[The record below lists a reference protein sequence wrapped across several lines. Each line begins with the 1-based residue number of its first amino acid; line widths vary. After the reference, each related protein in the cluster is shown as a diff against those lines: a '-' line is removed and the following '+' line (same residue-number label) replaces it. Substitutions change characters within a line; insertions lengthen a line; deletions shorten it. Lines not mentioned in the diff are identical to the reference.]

1 MNLLG
6 RLMSAAT
13 TGWTAAKEDWAG
25 GPSDPVVDALQA
37 LYLER
42 WMLYTG
48 ELFSASSPILR
59 DPRVY
64 QNTRLL
70 FKIHESVG
78 NFYAAS
84 IYQGDLSTDGKQLPD
99 GTRGAIPIDPQV
111 KDAAKA
117 AALMTAIAELWS
129 AWNWRQQMSL
139 RPLYGAVLGDVLT
152 ELVDDVDRG
161 FVYPQVVW
169 PGRVVAIELDYV
181 GNVMSYALEYMVS
194 ETDDRGITETY
205 KYRKEVDK
213 REFRY
218 FKDDEPFDYYGGG
231 AVQPNPYGFVPAIWD
246 RHRIGAPG
254 SVRGLSATDG
264 TRQALLELN
273 SIFSHGFDFQRKK
286 FAMPVIVSGRISK
299 PGQSELGAAAPPS
312 DGQPRK
318 PLLDSIWAR
327 QQADRQAQQVSFL
340 ETDNEKVTIQEVS
353 FDVGKTLEMIAA
365 LREGIEAEN
374 PEGRFYSELRSMTQ
388 VTAPGAERLMGD
400 VKARVDL
407 ARAGYDMQ
415 TVKLIQM
422 ALSMCG
428 FRANSGAWTRRP
440 DVNGVMRSVKLTR
453 RQQVF
458 LPFNLDTYHS
468 GDMDFGISTRPLVL
482 PTESERV
489 ELVALKESLQTQ
501 WGMEQAGLTPDE
513 AKRVIREKQEAFDLV
528 GDFTPVDTQT
538 DTETEQQIEQA
549 KEAA

>member
-1 MNLLG
+1 MSIWG

-13 TGWTAAKEDWAG
+13 TGLAAAKQDWAG

-42 WMLYTG
+42 WMLYDG
-48 ELFSASSPILR
+48 SLFSDRYSPFLS
-59 DPRVY
+59 DQRVY
-64 QNTRLL
+64 RNTRLL
-70 FKIHESVG
+70 WKHYEAVV

-111 KDAAKA
+111 NEDQAKD
-117 AALMTAIAELWS
+117 LMTAIAELWT

-139 RPLYGAVLGDVLT
+139 RPMYGAALGDVLT

-181 GNVMSYALEYMVS
+181 GNVMTYALEYMVS
-194 ETDDRGITETY
+194 ETDAKGVTETY

-218 FKDDEPFDYYGGG
+218 FKNGDPEDYYGDGP
-231 AVQPNPYGFVPAIWD
+231 VVPNPYGFVPAIWD

-254 SVRGLSATDG
+254 SVRGLSAADG

-286 FAMPVIVSGRISK
+286 FAMPIVIAGRVSK
-299 PGQSELGAAAPPS
+299 PGQSEIGAAAPPKLR
-312 DGQPRK
+312 DER
-318 PLLDSIWAR
+318 WAR
-327 QQADRQAQQVSFL
+327 EQRDKQARSQEFL
-340 ETDNEKVTIQEVS
+340 ETDNENTKILDVS
-353 FDVGKTLEMIAA
+353 FDVGKTLEMIAE
-365 LREGIEAEN
+365 LRKGIEAEN
-374 PEGRFYSELRSMTQ
+374 PEGRFYAELRSMTQ

-415 TVKLIQM
+415 TVKLLQM

-428 FRANSGAWTRRP
+428 FRANSGAWRRRP
-440 DVNGVMRSVKLTR
+440 DVNGVMRSVELTR
-453 RQQVF
+453 RQQAF
-458 LPFNLDTYHS
+458 LPFNLDTYHK
-468 GDMDFGISTRPLVL
+468 GEMDFGISTRPLVI
-482 PTESERV
+482 PTENERV
-489 ELVALKESLQTQ
+489 ELVALKESLQTA
-501 WGMEQAGLTPDE
+501 WGMEQAGMTPDE
-513 AKRVIREKQEAFDLV
+513 AKRVIREKQAAFDVV
-528 GDFTPVDTQT
+528 GDYGSPDPEPTVTVV
-538 DTETEQQIEQA
+538 EEN
-549 KEAA
+549 AA